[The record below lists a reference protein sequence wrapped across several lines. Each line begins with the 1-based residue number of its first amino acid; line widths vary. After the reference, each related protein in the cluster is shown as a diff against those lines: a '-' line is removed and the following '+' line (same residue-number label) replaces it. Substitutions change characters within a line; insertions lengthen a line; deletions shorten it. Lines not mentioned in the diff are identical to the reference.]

1 MEKIEIITGMNIN
14 KLVAAGALM
23 VALALSTSSAMAITA
38 AQVKST
44 KEAVL
49 SVPVPEMPAKAAEL
63 VTAADSKDREAV
75 AVTAV
80 KAIVFKHRASAPV
93 VVAAV
98 SKAAPEVAAAVTA
111 AASELASDQA
121 RTIARAA
128 MKAAPGQADA
138 ISLVLSK
145 IDTMT
150 IAPSTRS
157 YSSSEALVANIS
169 SASAQASVATP
180 QRLSA
185 AAGPQT
191 GGTITT
197 ANGKNI
203 DGSSSTSS
211 DNTVTAPAPTPKD
224 YTQPR

>member
-1 MEKIEIITGMNIN
+1 MTQVVCEPLEKIEIITVMNIN

-49 SVPVPEMPAKAAEL
+49 SVPVPEMPAKAAEVVL
-63 VTAADSKDREAV
+63 AATDKEREAI

-98 SKAAPEVAAAVTA
+98 SKVAPEVAAAITA
-111 AASELASDQA
+111 AAAELANDQA
-121 RTIARAA
+121 SIIARAA
-128 MKAAPGQADA
+128 IKAAPGQ
-138 ISLVLSK
+138 
-145 IDTMT
+145 
-150 IAPSTRS
+150 
-157 YSSSEALVANIS
+157 
-169 SASAQASVATP
+169 SASVNSVLAKFEPATVAPQIRAS
-180 QRLSA
+180 
-185 AAGPQT
+185 AGPVAT
-191 GGTITT
+191 GGTVVIAT
-197 ANGKNI
+197 GKAI
-203 DGSSSTSS
+203 DGTDLTSNPVIS
-211 DNTVTAPAPTPKD
+211 APTPTPKD

>member
-1 MEKIEIITGMNIN
+1 MNIN

-63 VTAADSKDREAV
+63 VLAATDKEREAI

-98 SKAAPEVAAAVTA
+98 SKVAPEVAAAITA
-111 AASELASDQA
+111 AAAELSNDQA
-121 RTIARAA
+121 SIIARAA
-128 MKAAPGQADA
+128 IKAAPGQSA
-138 ISLVLSK
+138 SVNSVLAK
-145 IDTMT
+145 FE
-150 IAPSTRS
+150 APS
-157 YSSSEALVANIS
+157 VAPI
-169 SASAQASVATP
+169 VK
-180 QRLSA
+180 A
-185 AAGPQT
+185 AAGTPT
-191 GGTITT
+191 GGTVTVSQNT
-197 ANGKNI
+197 AI
-203 DGSSSTSS
+203 DGTSLTGVPVIS
-211 DNTVTAPAPTPKD
+211 APAPTPKD
-224 YTQPR
+224 YTLPR